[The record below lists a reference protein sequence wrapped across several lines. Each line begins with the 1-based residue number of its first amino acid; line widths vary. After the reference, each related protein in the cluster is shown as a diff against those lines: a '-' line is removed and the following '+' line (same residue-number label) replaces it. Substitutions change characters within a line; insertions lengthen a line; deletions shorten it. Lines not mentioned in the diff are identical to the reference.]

1 LHGNRRRHGA
11 ARPTT
16 AAGLSIDFTD
26 LLRDGVHRPF
36 YSRGMDARTRKT
48 ADIDEAVADDA
59 RSIAESITAKRDRLL
74 ASLTLIAGIG
84 LIVSLPFALRAGAE
98 FFMPVTAALVV
109 AIALVPLLEWF
120 ERRGI
125 PSKASAG
132 LCVILFLLLA
142 LFAIGSIL
150 MPASNWV
157 AQVPTKI
164 PRVRA
169 ALEPVIQLYKHLD
182 RFIDRT
188 VSQIAI
194 TQQEHTRSVT
204 IETPNSM
211 SNLLISSAP
220 HLLIQLFFALLV
232 IFFFLAGWTAMRKK
246 TIVSRGSFEGA
257 LTTARVIQQVV
268 DATSTYLG
276 TITLINIGLG
286 ALTAGALW
294 LLGMPSPVMWG
305 GIVAVA
311 NYIPYLGP
319 IVCALLLF
327 FGALM
332 TYPDIWPAL
341 APPAAFIC
349 FHLVEA
355 NFFTPMVVGHR
366 LTISP
371 LSILISLSFW
381 AWVWGT
387 TGALLAVPLLIIM
400 KTIFSAAGTPDIAGF
415 LFEHGTLTHIGDP
428 DEEEENERQ
437 EMQPAMVDTPQRP
450 S

>member
-1 LHGNRRRHGA
+1 MRWPYA
-11 ARPTT
+11 SP
-16 AAGLSIDFTD
+16 
-26 LLRDGVHRPF
+26 
-36 YSRGMDARTRKT
+36 MDARTHRNVE
-48 ADIDEAVADDA
+48 AEDELSDTQAL
-59 RSIAESITAKRDRLL
+59 AETITAKRDRLL
-74 ASLTLIAGIG
+74 ASLTLIAGVG
-84 LIVSLPFALRAGAE
+84 LVLALPFALRAAAE
-98 FFMPVTAALVV
+98 FVMPVTAALVV

-125 PSKASAG
+125 PSRPAAG
-132 LCVILFLLLA
+132 LCVVLFLFFA
-142 LFAIGSIL
+142 VFAIGSIVV
-150 MPASNWV
+150 PATNWI
-157 AQVPTKI
+157 AQIPSKI
-164 PRVRA
+164 PKVRL
-169 ALEPVIQLYKHLD
+169 ALEPVIRLYKHLD
-182 RFIDRT
+182 KWIERAT
-188 VSQIAI
+188 SQIAI
-194 TQQEHTRSVT
+194 APPTQPARAVSV
-204 IETPNSM
+204 EQPQSVLG
-211 SNLLISSAP
+211 LLTSSAP
-220 HLLIQLFFALLV
+220 HLLIELFFALLV

-276 TITLINIGLG
+276 TITVINIGLG
-286 ALTAGALW
+286 TLTAGVLW

-311 NYIPYLGP
+311 NYVPYLGP

-332 TYPDIWPAL
+332 TYPDIWGAL

-349 FHLVEA
+349 FHIVEA

-371 LSILISLSFW
+371 LAILVSLSFW

-415 LFEHGTLTHIGDP
+415 LFEHGTLTHVGDP
-428 DEEEENERQ
+428 DEEEKDDRQ
-437 EMQPAMVDTPQRP
+437 QMEPAMVDTSKPRT
-450 S
+450 

>member
-1 LHGNRRRHGA
+1 
-11 ARPTT
+11 
-16 AAGLSIDFTD
+16 
-26 LLRDGVHRPF
+26 
-36 YSRGMDARTRKT
+36 MDARREAAGRTT
-48 ADIDEAVADDA
+48 TIADEALTL
-59 RSIAESITAKRDRLL
+59 AEAITAKRDRLL

-84 LIVSLPFALRAGAE
+84 FLVGLPFALRAGAE

-120 ERRGI
+120 ERRGF
-125 PSKASAG
+125 PSKAAAG
-132 LCVILFLLLA
+132 LCVVIFLFLA
-142 LFAIGSIL
+142 LFAIGSIVV
-150 MPASNWV
+150 PASDWV
-157 AQVPTKI
+157 AQVPSKI
-164 PRVRA
+164 PKVRA

-188 VSQIAI
+188 TTQIAI
-194 TQQEHTRSVT
+194 SPAQPTHTVSDRAAAFDARACST
-204 IETPNSM
+204 
-211 SNLLISSAP
+211 SSAP

-286 ALTAGALW
+286 ALTAGVLW

-327 FGALM
+327 VGGLM
-332 TYPDIWPAL
+332 TYPGYLGRDASAGGIHQLPSDRSQFL
-341 APPAAFIC
+341 HPDGRRPPADDQPLVDPHFAVVLGVDLGDDRC
-349 FHLVEA
+349 ASGGAAADHHEDHLLRR
-355 NFFTPMVVGHR
+355 GHAR
-366 LTISP
+366 HRRIPVRARHLDP
-371 LSILISLSFW
+371 RW
-381 AWVWGT
+381 RRQRGRR
-387 TGALLAVPLLIIM
+387 GR
-400 KTIFSAAGTPDIAGF
+400 AAGNGAGD
-415 LFEHGTLTHIGDP
+415 G
-428 DEEEENERQ
+428 
-437 EMQPAMVDTPQRP
+437 
-450 S
+450 

>member
-1 LHGNRRRHGA
+1 MVQ
-11 ARPTT
+11 P
-16 AAGLSIDFTD
+16 
-26 LLRDGVHRPF
+26 
-36 YSRGMDARTRKT
+36 MDARTKKQHQ
-48 ADIDEAVADDA
+48 ADDA
-59 RSIAESITAKRDRLL
+59 SSQDAQALAETLNAKSDRLL
-74 ASLTLIAGIG
+74 ASLTLIAGMG
-84 LIVSLPFALRAGAE
+84 LVVMLPFALRAGAE

-120 ERRGI
+120 ERRGM
-125 PSKASAG
+125 PSKPAAG
-132 LCVILFLLLA
+132 LCVIIFLVVA
-142 LFAIGSIL
+142 LFAIGSIVIT
-150 MPASNWV
+150 ASDWV
-157 AQVPTKI
+157 ALVQTKI
-164 PRVRA
+164 TKVRH
-169 ALEPVIQLYKHLD
+169 ALEPVFDLYKNLD

-188 VSQIAI
+188 VSQI
-194 TQQEHTRSVT
+194 QVNQDHTRAVRL
-204 IETPNSM
+204 ETPNSM
-211 SNLLISSAP
+211 SSLLISSAP

-232 IFFFLAGWTAMRKK
+232 IFFFLAGWTTMRKK

-276 TITLINIGLG
+276 TITLINVGLG
-286 ALTAGALW
+286 ALTALVLW
-294 LLGMPSPVMWG
+294 WLGMPSPIMWG

-311 NYIPYLGP
+311 NYVPYLGP

-327 FGALM
+327 VGGLM
-332 TYPDIWPAL
+332 TYPDVWGAL
-341 APPAAFIC
+341 MPPAAFIG

-371 LSILISLSFW
+371 LSILVSLSFW

-415 LFEHGTLTHIGDP
+415 LFEDGTLTHVGEP
-428 DEEEENERQ
+428 DEEEIEERQ
-437 EMQPAMVDTPQRP
+437 EMEPAMVDTPKGL

>member
-1 LHGNRRRHGA
+1 ML
-11 ARPTT
+11 
-16 AAGLSIDFTD
+16 GL
-26 LLRDGVHRPF
+26 
-36 YSRGMDARTRKT
+36 
-48 ADIDEAVADDA
+48 
-59 RSIAESITAKRDRLL
+59 
-74 ASLTLIAGIG
+74 LT
-84 LIVSLPFALRAGAE
+84 
-98 FFMPVTAALVV
+98 
-109 AIALVPLLEWF
+109 
-120 ERRGI
+120 
-125 PSKASAG
+125 
-132 LCVILFLLLA
+132 
-142 LFAIGSIL
+142 
-150 MPASNWV
+150 
-157 AQVPTKI
+157 
-164 PRVRA
+164 
-169 ALEPVIQLYKHLD
+169 
-182 RFIDRT
+182 
-188 VSQIAI
+188 
-194 TQQEHTRSVT
+194 
-204 IETPNSM
+204 
-211 SNLLISSAP
+211 SSAP

-232 IFFFLAGWTAMRKK
+232 IFFFLAGWTAMRKR

-286 ALTAGALW
+286 ALTALVLW
-294 LLGMPSPVMWG
+294 GLGMPSPVMWG

-327 FGALM
+327 ARRVDDLSGHLGRAV
-332 TYPDIWPAL
+332 
-341 APPAAFIC
+341 PPAAFIC

-415 LFEHGTLTHIGDP
+415 LFEHGTLTHAGDD
-428 DEEEENERQ
+428 DEEEEDARQ
-437 EMQPAMVDTPQRP
+437 EMEPAMVDTPKP
-450 S
+450 LS

>member
-1 LHGNRRRHGA
+1 
-11 ARPTT
+11 
-16 AAGLSIDFTD
+16 
-26 LLRDGVHRPF
+26 
-36 YSRGMDARTRKT
+36 MDARSRKHQT
-48 ADIDEAVADDA
+48 LEHEHGDEPQTL
-59 RSIAESITAKRDRLL
+59 AEANAKRDRLL
-74 ASLTLIAGIG
+74 ASLTLIVGIA
-84 LIVSLPFALRAGAE
+84 LVVALPFALRTGAE

-109 AIALVPLLEWF
+109 AIALVPALEWF

-125 PSKASAG
+125 PSRAAAG
-132 LCVILFLLLA
+132 LCVVIFLLLA
-142 LFAIGSIL
+142 IFAIGSIVI
-150 MPASNWV
+150 PASDWI
-157 AQVPTKI
+157 AQVPHRIGK
-164 PRVRA
+164 VQQ
-169 ALEPVIQLYKHLD
+169 ALQPVFDIYKNLD
-182 RFIDRT
+182 RFVERVAGQIQL
-188 VSQIAI
+188 SQAG
-194 TQQEHTRSVT
+194 HARAVR
-204 IETPNSM
+204 IEQPNSVM
-211 SNLLISSAP
+211 GLLATSAP
-220 HLLIQLFFALLV
+220 HLLIQLFFSLLV
-232 IFFFLAGWTAMRKK
+232 IYFFLAGWTKMRKK

-294 LLGMPSPVMWG
+294 WIGMPSSVMWG

-319 IVCALLLF
+319 IVAALLLF
-327 FGALM
+327 VGGLM
-332 TYPDIWPAL
+332 TYPDVWGAL
-341 APPAAFIC
+341 WPPAIFIC

-355 NFFTPMVVGHR
+355 NFFTPIVVGHR

-415 LFEHGTLTHIGDP
+415 LFEHGTLTHAGEA
-428 DEEEENERQ
+428 DEEEEDDRR
-437 EMQPAMVDTPQRP
+437 EMEPAMVDTPKAL

>member
-1 LHGNRRRHGA
+1 
-11 ARPTT
+11 
-16 AAGLSIDFTD
+16 
-26 LLRDGVHRPF
+26 
-36 YSRGMDARTRKT
+36 MDARTRKQHQPLEEP
-48 ADIDEAVADDA
+48 DEARVL
-59 RSIAESITAKRDRLL
+59 AETITIKRDRLL

-84 LIVSLPFALRAGAE
+84 MIVALPFALRAGAE

-109 AIALVPLLEWF
+109 AVALVPLLEWF

-125 PSKASAG
+125 PSKPSAG
-132 LCVILFLLLA
+132 LCVLLFLMLA
-142 LFAIGSIL
+142 FFAIGSIVI
-150 MPASNWV
+150 PASDWV
-157 AQVPTKI
+157 AQVPGKI
-164 PRVRA
+164 PKVRL
-169 ALEPVIQLYKHLD
+169 ALEPVIRLYKHLD
-182 RFIDRT
+182 KWIERATSQIAFAPAAPTRT
-188 VSQIAI
+188 VSVEQP
-194 TQQEHTRSVT
+194 H
-204 IETPNSM
+204 SM
-211 SNLLISSAP
+211 LGLLTSSAP

-268 DATSTYLG
+268 DATSTYLA
-276 TITLINIGLG
+276 TITLINVGLG
-286 ALTAGALW
+286 TLTALVLW
-294 LLGMPSPVMWG
+294 WLGMPSPVMWG

-327 FGALM
+327 LGGLITYPDVWGALM
-332 TYPDIWPAL
+332 
-341 APPAAFIC
+341 PPAAFIS
-349 FHLVEA
+349 FHLIEA

-400 KTIFSAAGTPDIAGF
+400 KTVFSAAGTPDIAGF
-415 LFEHGTLTHIGDP
+415 LFEHGTLTHAGEE
-428 DEEEENERQ
+428 DEEEVEERQ
-437 EMQPAMVDTPQRP
+437 EMGPAMVDTPERP

>member
-1 LHGNRRRHGA
+1 
-11 ARPTT
+11 
-16 AAGLSIDFTD
+16 
-26 LLRDGVHRPF
+26 
-36 YSRGMDARTRKT
+36 MDARTRKHSQVEHDDT
-48 ADIDEAVADDA
+48 SDEARVL
-59 RSIAESITAKRDRLL
+59 AETITAKRDRLL
-74 ASLTLIAGIG
+74 AGLTLIAGVG
-84 LIVSLPFALRAGAE
+84 LVVALPFALRSGAE

-125 PSKASAG
+125 PSKLSAG
-132 LCVILFLLLA
+132 LCVIIFLA
-142 LFAIGSIL
+142 TAVFAIGSIVV
-150 MPASNWV
+150 PATDWV

-164 PRVRA
+164 TKVRA
-169 ALEPVIQLYKHLD
+169 ALEPVLDLYKNLD
-182 RFIDRT
+182 KFIDRT
-188 VSQIAI
+188 TAQIAVN
-194 TQQEHTRSVT
+194 TDKTRA
-204 IETPNSM
+204 IRIGAPDSM
-211 SNLLISSAP
+211 LGLLTSSAP
-220 HLLIQLFFALLV
+220 QLLLQLFFALLV

-286 ALTAGALW
+286 ALTATVLW
-294 LLGMPSPVMWG
+294 WLGMPSPVMWG

-319 IVCALLLF
+319 IVAALLLF
-327 FGALM
+327 VGGLMTFPDVWGAL
-332 TYPDIWPAL
+332 L
-341 APPAAFIC
+341 PPAVFVS

-381 AWVWGT
+381 AWIWGT

-415 LFEHGTLTHIGDP
+415 LFEHGTLTHAGEA
-428 DEEEENERQ
+428 DEEEVEDRQ
-437 EMQPAMVDTPQRP
+437 ELEPAMVDTPKRP

>member
-1 LHGNRRRHGA
+1 
-11 ARPTT
+11 
-16 AAGLSIDFTD
+16 
-26 LLRDGVHRPF
+26 
-36 YSRGMDARTRKT
+36 MDARTNKPSQV
-48 ADIDEAVADDA
+48 DEDVADDA
-59 RSIAESITAKRDRLL
+59 RLIAETISIKRDRLL

-84 LIVSLPFALRAGAE
+84 LVIMIPFALRAGAE

-109 AIALVPLLEWF
+109 AIALVPMLEWF

-125 PSKASAG
+125 PSKPSAG
-132 LCVILFLLLA
+132 LCVLIFLMLTF
-142 LFAIGSIL
+142 FAIGSIVI
-150 MPASNWV
+150 PATDWV

-164 PRVRA
+164 PKVRA
-169 ALEPVIQLYKHLD
+169 SLEPVIRLYKHLD
-182 RFIDRT
+182 RWIERAT
-188 VSQIAI
+188 SQIALAPV
-194 TQQEHTRSVT
+194 QK
-204 IETPNSM
+204 TPTVNVEQPHSM
-211 SNLLISSAP
+211 LGLLTSSAP

-246 TIVSRGSFEGA
+246 AIVTRGSFEGA

-286 ALTAGALW
+286 ALTAGLLW
-294 LLGMPSPVMWG
+294 LLGMPSPIMWG

-327 FGALM
+327 VGGLM
-332 TYPDIWPAL
+332 TYPDIWTAL
-341 APPAAFIC
+341 GPPGVFIGL
-349 FHLVEA
+349 HLIEA

-400 KTIFSAAGTPDIAGF
+400 KTVFSAAGTPDIAGF
-415 LFEHGTLTHIGDP
+415 MFEHGTLTHAGEA
-428 DEEEENERQ
+428 DEEEVEERQ
-437 EMQPAMVDTPQRP
+437 EIQPAMVDTSKPA

>member
-1 LHGNRRRHGA
+1 MLA
-11 ARPTT
+11 
-16 AAGLSIDFTD
+16 L
-26 LLRDGVHRPF
+26 
-36 YSRGMDARTRKT
+36 MDARTKKQQEIEQ
-48 ADIDEAVADDA
+48 DPSDEARVL
-59 RSIAESITAKRDRLL
+59 AEAITVKRDRLL

-84 LIVSLPFALRAGAE
+84 VVVALPFALRAGAE

-120 ERRGI
+120 ERRGL
-125 PSKASAG
+125 PSKAAAG
-132 LCVILFLLLA
+132 LCVLIFLMVA
-142 LFAIGSIL
+142 LFALGSIVI
-150 MPASNWV
+150 PASDWV
-157 AQVPTKI
+157 ARI
-164 PRVRA
+164 PAQMPHVRA
-169 ALEPVIQLYKHLD
+169 TLEPVIQIYKHLD

-188 VSQIAI
+188 VSQISI
-194 TQQEHTRSVT
+194 TKEQTRAVR

-211 SNLLISSAP
+211 SSLLISSAP
-220 HLLIQLFFALLV
+220 HLFIQLFFSLLV

-276 TITLINIGLG
+276 TISLINIGLG
-286 ALTAGALW
+286 ALTAGVLW
-294 LLGMPSPVMWG
+294 WLGMPSPVMWG

-319 IVCALLLF
+319 IASALLLF
-327 FGALM
+327 LGGLM
-332 TYPDIWPAL
+332 TYPDVWGAL
-341 APPAAFIC
+341 MPPAVFIG

-371 LSILISLSFW
+371 LSILVSLSFW
-381 AWVWGT
+381 AWIWGT

-415 LFEHGTLTHIGDP
+415 LFEHGTLTHIGDE
-428 DEEEENERQ
+428 DEEEVEERQ
-437 EMQPAMVDTPQRP
+437 EMLPAMVDTPKTL

>member
-1 LHGNRRRHGA
+1 
-11 ARPTT
+11 
-16 AAGLSIDFTD
+16 
-26 LLRDGVHRPF
+26 
-36 YSRGMDARTRKT
+36 MDARTRKP
-48 ADIDEAVADDA
+48 AQIEDEPSDDA
-59 RSIAESITAKRDRLL
+59 RVLAETITVKRDRLL

-84 LIVSLPFALRAGAE
+84 LIVVLPFVLRAGAE
-98 FFMPVTAALVV
+98 FFMPVTAAMVV

-120 ERRGI
+120 ERRGV
-125 PSKASAG
+125 PSKAAAG
-132 LCVILFLLLA
+132 LCLVIFLLLA
-142 LFAIGSIL
+142 FFAIGSIVI
-150 MPASNWV
+150 PATDWV
-157 AQVPTKI
+157 SQVPAKI
-164 PRVRA
+164 PQVRH
-169 ALEPVIQLYKHLD
+169 ALEPVIQLYKHFD
-182 RFIDRT
+182 KFIDRT

-194 TQQEHTRSVT
+194 TKEQTRAVR
-204 IETPNSM
+204 IETPNSV
-211 SNLLISSAP
+211 STLLISSAP
-220 HLLIQLFFALLV
+220 HLLIQVFFALLV
-232 IFFFLAGWTAMRKK
+232 IFFFLAGWTSMRKK

-286 ALTAGALW
+286 ALTATALW
-294 LLGMPSPVMWG
+294 LLGMPSPIMWG

-327 FGALM
+327 AGGLM
-332 TYPDIWPAL
+332 TYPDVWTAL

-349 FHLVEA
+349 FHLFEA

-371 LSILISLSFW
+371 LSILVSLSFW

-387 TGALLAVPLLIIM
+387 TGALFAVPLLIIM

-428 DEEEENERQ
+428 DEEEVEERQ
-437 EMQPAMVDTPQRP
+437 QVKPAMVDTPKTL